1 MLQVNRLL
9 YRKERGMRNKSISKV
24 LSVILVATF
33 LPAISQETEEHGK
46 KWTRAIMFGK
56 IDEVNQLIQAGI
68 DVNGRFDLGISK
80 GNDEIVDLLRK
91 NGEISGRK

>member
-1 MLQVNRLL
+1 
-9 YRKERGMRNKSISKV
+9 
-24 LSVILVATF
+24 
-33 LPAISQETEEHGK
+33 
-46 KWTRAIMFGK
+46 MFGK